1 MGGGGSHLHQENKDP
16 CCHPTWLLQHTVSVS
31 LNAIRNH
38 QLTKWGIFGATWFN
52 NRYLVVNAF
61 SFRLEI
67 EYNVMKVSSI
77 NVQFVDRNYQHSVI
91 LINIFSLNIKEKNI
105 SVNLVI
111 RSIQMQQVSDIIV
124 KVYMKVWHT
133 IVIFVCIKLHR
144 KQVCHHTL
152 SQFISKKDTNVKFA
166 IIKQHRRAIYP
177 YI

>member
-1 MGGGGSHLHQENKDP
+1 M
-16 CCHPTWLLQHTVSVS
+16 
-31 LNAIRNH
+31 
-38 QLTKWGIFGATWFN
+38 
-52 NRYLVVNAF
+52 VNAF

-124 KVYMKVWHT
+124 KVYMKV
-133 IVIFVCIKLHR
+133 
-144 KQVCHHTL
+144 
-152 SQFISKKDTNVKFA
+152 
-166 IIKQHRRAIYP
+166 
-177 YI
+177 